1 MNLSG
6 SEILLV
12 EDEPLLRKRL
22 TATLEHWEADVV
34 AVGSL
39 EDARRALQDLS
50 FDFALIDINLPDGLG
65 LDLLREN
72 RFSPNTGVVIMT
84 AENGV
89 KSAVEAMRL
98 GAGDYLGKPFNH
110 EELPLAF
117 ERSRQIKKSARL
129 REHQQEAESKNKDIF
144 FFGQSLATVKGQMEK
159 ILLADR
165 RLKEGLPPV
174 LIEGET
180 GTGKTSIARWLH
192 QEGPRRD
199 QPLVEINCS
208 SLPET
213 LAESELFGHEKGAFT
228 DARSTRIGLFEAADG
243 GTLFLDEIPSLSA
256 SIQAKVLTALED
268 GKVRRVGGN
277 REIPINVRLIAATNK
292 DLRNLAAEGEF
303 REDLYHRLDLLRLN
317 IPPLR
322 ERGLDILK
330 LSEQLLKGLAERYR
344 VEIPAISKI
353 GAERLRHYP
362 WPGNVREL
370 AHELE
375 RSIVL
380 GDSDELELSRLENG
394 VETSPN
400 TEDKA
405 APTTGWMKDGWTL
418 PESGFSLDDTIDR
431 LIALALAQTKG
442 NVSSAARLLGVKR
455 DYIRYRLSGKRS

>member
-1 MNLSG
+1 MES
-6 SEILLV
+6 
-12 EDEPLLRKRL
+12 
-22 TATLEHWEADVV
+22 WQADVV

-39 EDARRALQDLS
+39 EDARRALRDLS
-50 FDFALIDINLPDGLG
+50 FDFALVDINLPDGQG

-110 EELPLAF
+110 EELHIAF

-129 REHQQEAESKNKDIF
+129 REYRQEEESKNKDIF
-144 FFGQSLATVKGQMEK
+144 FFGQSLAGVKGQMEK

-243 GTLFLDEIPSLSA
+243 GTFFLDEIPSLSA

-268 GKVRRVGGN
+268 GKIRRVGGT
-277 REIPINVRLIAATNK
+277 REIPVNIRIIAATNK
-292 DLRNLAAEGEF
+292 ELRNLVARGEF
-303 REDLYHRLDLLRLN
+303 REDLYHRLDLLRLG

-322 ERGLDILK
+322 ERGGDILK
-330 LSEQLLKGLAERYR
+330 LSEQLLKRLAERYR
-344 VEIPAISKI
+344 IEKPTISKI
-353 GAERLRHYP
+353 GAARLRHYL

-380 GDSDELELSRLENG
+380 GDGGELEFSRLETG
-394 VETSPN
+394 VELNPNSP
-400 TEDKA
+400 DA
-405 APTTGWMKDGWTL
+405 ATAPNEWLEPGWAL
-418 PESGFSLDDTIDR
+418 PPSGFSLEEAIDR
-431 LIALALAQTKG
+431 LIALALEQTKG

-455 DYIRYRLSGKRS
+455 DYIRYRLSGKRP

>member
-22 TATLEHWEADVV
+22 TATLENWQADVV
-34 AVGSL
+34 AVGTL
-39 EDARRALQDLS
+39 EDARRALRDLS
-50 FDFALIDINLPDGLG
+50 FDFALVDINLPDGQG

-72 RFSPNTGVVIMT
+72 RFSPNTGVVMMT
-84 AENGV
+84 AEDGV

-110 EELPLAF
+110 EELPIAF
-117 ERSRQIKKSARL
+117 ARSRQIKQTARL
-129 REHQQEAESKNKDIF
+129 REHRQEEESKNKDIF
-144 FFGQSLATVKGQMEK
+144 FFGQSLAGVKRQMEK

-165 RLKEGLPPV
+165 RLQKGLPPV

-208 SLPET
+208 ALPDT

-228 DARSTRIGLFEAADG
+228 DARSTRIGLIEAADG

-268 GKVRRVGGN
+268 GKIRRLGGN
-277 REIPINVRLIAATNK
+277 REIPVNIRLIAATNK
-292 DLRNLAAEGEF
+292 DLRSLVSQGEF
-303 REDLYHRLDLLRLN
+303 REDLYHRLDLLRLG

-322 ERGLDILK
+322 ERGSDILK
-330 LSEQLLKGLAERYR
+330 LSEQLLIGLAERYR
-344 VEIPAISKI
+344 IEKPTISEI
-353 GAERLRHYP
+353 GATRLRDYA

-380 GDSDELELSRLENG
+380 GDGGELNFSRQESG
-394 VETSPN
+394 VELNPTSP
-400 TEDKA
+400 DAAA
-405 APTTGWMKDGWTL
+405 APTDWLEPGWAL
-418 PESGFSLDDTIDR
+418 PESGFSLDKAIAR
-431 LIALALAQTKG
+431 LIALALEQTKG

-455 DYIRYRLSGKRS
+455 DYIRYRLSGKRP